1 MLPVCSDP
9 AVSQKTGFSK
19 FTTIVWATA
28 GMWLLGLIL
37 TFATG
42 AGAFLVLIPLLFSFV
57 VSIMLR
63 MHVVR
68 TENITECGPFG
79 EFCAGFWCWYCSIA
93 QSK

>member
-1 MLPVCSDP
+1 
-9 AVSQKTGFSK
+9 
-19 FTTIVWATA
+19 
-28 GMWLLGLIL
+28 MWLLGLIL

-93 QSK
+93 QSKCGENNPISTYDTSDCGSSL